1 MADRVKEEL
10 ERLERELRRTS
21 EMTRSMTAS
30 QQRLTNTLTR
40 KADFVTKSI
49 AGIIQ
54 GIRFD
59 TEDIKL
65 KEKSIQLKQ
74 RQLDYARA
82 KLKQDERHFK
92 DAEKA
97 HNDFK
102 AANKQKLTDLHKLGT
117 QRTQAQNDELKTLLK
132 DNETLAETKKKAR
145 TAYQKSTDAV
155 DKFTNQIE
163 LKSEEVKNLKFGRM
177 AEGILKVA
185 DTFEG
190 LVASV
195 RKTQQQFGISAAR
208 ATEINF
214 SNLKSSVD
222 SFASALLPGGKSGPG
237 VTMEQIAQAQQD
249 FQDQFGGLLT
259 SEAATKMAQEAVKMG
274 VTTEQL
280 ATARRV
286 FLTQTRGDANKAQE
300 QTDKFVSEFAKKGL
314 SSKVA
319 MQEIAKN
326 SELLAK
332 NGARFSTQMIRALAD
347 AKKIGVELS
356 KISQFG
362 DNLINDFEGFL
373 ESQAELGAMGFGF
386 DSSRLAEIAE
396 TGDDAALFDELRSQ
410 LAATGKDITKLRRS
424 ERLALENAFGLN
436 ISDMLAMSGE
446 TVDGGGEDTVDLQKK
461 TNEWLSTAVD
471 RAEAT
476 VKAVQAVASGIGLAN
491 ILLRLIERNTKFGNV
506 TNIPDVDTGSRGQ
519 GPRGK
524 GTRLR
529 ARSRL
534 ARRFFSRSKL
544 GKRILSSR
552 IATRVGSSKFASV
565 ASKLAT
571 KLDTSTKLPL
581 SKATRLG
588 GRLFG
593 AAAGLYSG
601 YQTYQQE
608 RAEGTGKGTAAT
620 AAALSTGGAFG
631 GAYGGALLGAK
642 LGAIGGPWGIAIGGF
657 LGGLGGAILG
667 DKLASWVN
675 TNITKRFSTA
685 LDSAGNSVGKMW
697 DSFTSWFS
705 TKPAA
710 AKPKVSTGDD
720 VIAKPGYGKRS
731 LVTPAGIIALN
742 DKDNIIAYADDLV
755 GTEKRPYGSIAQS
768 AKDVAKD
775 TVVTVTR
782 DTAAK
787 AAGKA
792 ISNAT
797 ARMATNAIPLLGDV
811 VSAIMVANDEYK
823 TTKDLKKS
831 IKVALGYYAAS
842 AVGGAQAATLA
853 SPTGP
858 GAVIAEAVGS
868 ALAGEAYL
876 KGRKITYADDLVGS
890 KKLPI
895 GTISKLMSRTGAKD
909 KGLNLLNSRVPGF
922 SKYMPEA
929 SNLIGTYRQGGTG
942 GLKDYLTNR
951 GVGMATRKAPMVA
964 DAMDVFSAYKTGG
977 VRGALGSLAK
987 GGIGKFI
994 GGALGSAI
1002 PIPGVGTMIG
1012 SMMGSKVGK
1021 FVGGLFGKKK
1031 QTVPQITPEMMT
1043 AGNLPNLAAMLAGG
1057 MFPQSREGT
1066 TQQPTIKVDTSGIEQ
1081 KLNNFINALQ
1091 GIQINMD
1098 GNKVGKVLVN
1108 TAEIA
1113 ASTGVFRVQSR

>member
-1 MADRVKEEL
+1 
-10 ERLERELRRTS
+10 
-21 EMTRSMTAS
+21 
-30 QQRLTNTLTR
+30 
-40 KADFVTKSI
+40 
-49 AGIIQ
+49 
-54 GIRFD
+54 
-59 TEDIKL
+59 
-65 KEKSIQLKQ
+65 
-74 RQLDYARA
+74 
-82 KLKQDERHFK
+82 
-92 DAEKA
+92 
-97 HNDFK
+97 
-102 AANKQKLTDLHKLGT
+102 
-117 QRTQAQNDELKTLLK
+117 
-132 DNETLAETKKKAR
+132 
-145 TAYQKSTDAV
+145 
-155 DKFTNQIE
+155 
-163 LKSEEVKNLKFGRM
+163 
-177 AEGILKVA
+177 
-185 DTFEG
+185 
-190 LVASV
+190 
-195 RKTQQQFGISAAR
+195 
-208 ATEINF
+208 
-214 SNLKSSVD
+214 
-222 SFASALLPGGKSGPG
+222 
-237 VTMEQIAQAQQD
+237 
-249 FQDQFGGLLT
+249 
-259 SEAATKMAQEAVKMG
+259 
-274 VTTEQL
+274 
-280 ATARRV
+280 
-286 FLTQTRGDANKAQE
+286 
-300 QTDKFVSEFAKKGL
+300 
-314 SSKVA
+314 
-319 MQEIAKN
+319 
-326 SELLAK
+326 
-332 NGARFSTQMIRALAD
+332 
-347 AKKIGVELS
+347 
-356 KISQFG
+356 
-362 DNLINDFEGFL
+362 
-373 ESQAELGAMGFGF
+373 
-386 DSSRLAEIAE
+386 LAEIAE

-506 TNIPDVDTGSRGQ
+506 TNIPDGDTI
-519 GPRGK
+519 PRGK

-529 ARSRL
+529 ARGRL

-544 GKRILSSR
+544 GRRILSSR
-552 IATRVGSSKFASV
+552 IAGRIGSSKFASV

-571 KLDTSTKLPL
+571 KLDTGTRARASGRVLPR
-581 SKATRLG
+581 AARIG
-588 GRLFG
+588 GRILG
-593 AAAGLYSG
+593 PALALYDAYSE
-601 YQTYQQE
+601 YQTQ
-608 RAEGTGKGTAAT
+608 RGAGTGAGTAAT
-620 AAALSTGGAFG
+620 MGAVKGAGIFAGIAA
-631 GAYGGALLGAK
+631 GAK
-642 LGAIGGPWGIAIGGF
+642 LGGSAGAAVGAGFGGIGAVP
-657 LGGLGGAILG
+657 GAIVGSILG
-667 DKLASWVN
+667 SIAGAFAGEKLASWAN
-675 TNITKRFSTA
+675 TNITKKFSTA
-685 LDSAGNSVGKMW
+685 LDSAGNSIGKMW
-697 DSFTSWFS
+697 DSFTGWFS

-768 AKDVAKD
+768 AKDVVKD

-797 ARMATNAIPLLGDV
+797 ARMAANAVPLLGDV

-876 KGRKITYADDLVGS
+876 KNRKITYADDLVGS

-951 GVGMATRKAPMVA
+951 GVGMATRKAPMAA

-977 VRGALGSLAK
+977 VGGALGSLAK

-1021 FVGGLFGKKK
+1021 FVGGLFGRKK
-1031 QTVPQITPEMMT
+1031 QTVSQITPEMMT

-1066 TQQPTIKVDTSGIEQ
+1066 TQQPIIKVDTSGIEQ

-1091 GIQINMD
+1091 GVQINMD
-1098 GNKVGKVLVN
+1098 GSKVGKVLVN
-1108 TAEIA
+1108 TADVA